1 MRIIDRLS
9 DVLLWVL
16 LIFNVLIDE
25 KLNAILIM
33 LFIMDNHIEDL
44 KK

>member
-1 MRIIDRLS
+1 MKKIGI
-9 DVLLWVL
+9 VEILLWVL
-16 LIFNVLIDE
+16 LVINVIMKE
-25 KLNAILIM
+25 ELNAILIM

>member
-1 MRIIDRLS
+1 MKKIGI
-9 DVLLWVL
+9 VEILLWVIL
-16 LIFNVLIDE
+16 VINLIMKE
-25 KLNAILIM
+25 ELNAILIM

>member
-1 MRIIDRLS
+1 MKTIDFILWI
-9 DVLLWVL
+9 LLA
-16 LIFNVLIDE
+16 INVIVGKME
-25 KLNAILIM
+25 NAILIM

>member
-1 MRIIDRLS
+1 MKKIGI
-9 DVLLWVL
+9 VEILLWVIL
-16 LIFNVLIDE
+16 VINVIMKE
-25 KLNAILIM
+25 ELNAILIM